1 MFRRNPEYESEEMD
15 KTLALKWLNQWLNIT
30 GGKKKLRNLPDNI
43 EKFFKRN
50 NNYTKLYRGLSFTD
64 SMISKYLHTLTE
76 MDTKKYKVGDYI
88 PIKLTELTSW
98 TAIYDFAANYADSYR
113 HDYLEQFKKDL
124 YENYKKDTI
133 YGIILQLE
141 NVKRYS
147 VLADVD
153 KTFESDDN
161 NEIILYPGTFRCKI
175 IKVYK
180 NGKEQESLTFDL
192 EKYNSID

>member
-1 MFRRNPEYESEEMD
+1 MD
-15 KTLALKWLNQWLNIT
+15 KTLALKWLSKWLVST
-30 GGKKKLRNLPDNI
+30 GGKKKLIKLPDNI

-50 NNYTKLYRGLSFTD
+50 NNYIKLYRGLSFTD

-76 MDTKKYKVGDYI
+76 MDLTKYKVGDYI

-98 TAIYDFAANYADSYR
+98 TANYNFAEEYADSYR
-113 HDYLEQFKKDL
+113 YDNSEQLKKNLD
-124 YENYKKDTI
+124 ENYKKDTI
-133 YGIILQLE
+133 YGIILELE

-153 KTFESDDN
+153 KTFESDDD
-161 NEIILYPGTFRCKI
+161 NEIILYPGTFRCKL

-192 EKYNSID
+192 EKYNSIDY